1 MPIDASPAGT
11 LDIENATLRSREIV
25 ALTNMV
31 AGNDVVRSGGPA
43 LEVYGDPSHG
53 GNEARL
59 ELVSNTATV
68 SSSAFTRLTSNAG
81 VFSIKSG
88 TDASDNGTIT
98 FGGFANER
106 MRIGSDGN
114 VGIGTTDPQYK
125 LDVGNGGG
133 DVMLRVMHQTAS
145 SGKLIFGR
153 SGNTEIRSHAIES
166 YNSSGSQNNY
176 MKFLVHDGTGISPYE
191 TRTEVMTLLG
201 NGKVGVGTTSPA
213 AQLEIH
219 GFGQTSET
227 TFDQTGSM
235 GGVLALRSDDGSVGS
250 GGAVMFG
257 SHAGFHAAIKASL
270 EDGSTNT
277 RGRLAFFTR
286 SNTTDAT
293 MSHAMTIADGGNV
306 GIGTTNPGSKLV
318 VSDGDVSVTN
328 GIQNM
333 TKNATYSRLMRLGV
347 TSGGTGMGFHM
358 GTGGG
363 GGSWT
368 ATSIPMIVNNSGGG
382 TILFLFNINRSSAD
396 ATSSHFYMIRKRYD
410 GGSNWTQTSSTVVQ
424 LAYLTGAGGNGT
436 LYFRQ
441 NNNYLEYKFD
451 QVGNGHFY
459 AIECD

>member
-1 MPIDASPAGT
+1 MPIEGSAGT
-11 LDIENATLRSREIV
+11 LDIENATLRSNAIAV
-25 ALTNMV
+25 LTNLV
-31 AGNDVVRSGGPA
+31 TGNDRVRESGAPA

-68 SSSAFTRLTSNAG
+68 SSKAFTQLTSNAG
-81 VFSIKSG
+81 VFSVKSG

-114 VGIGTTDPQYK
+114 VGIGTTNPVGVNGGQRIEGSSSTGFEYIATRDDTTLAAGDFIGAYLFKNADTNATEPHYAGMTAKASDTFGFMDLHFYANRDQYEADTPQMIIDRDGNVGIGTTNPVGK
-125 LDVGNGGG
+125 LD
-133 DVMLRVMHQTAS
+133 
-145 SGKLIFGR
+145 IF
-153 SGNTEIRSHAIES
+153 
-166 YNSSGSQNNY
+166 SGSNSDDSLIYIRNPTNANTDKGAGIIFEN
-176 MKFLVHDGTGISPYE
+176 MSGTSRFG
-191 TRTEVMTLLG
+191 LG
-201 NGKVGVGTTSPA
+201 R
-213 AQLEIH
+213 I
-219 GFGQTSET
+219 
-227 TFDQTGSM
+227 
-235 GGVLALRSDDGSVGS
+235 LALRTNSLGSFDS
-250 GGAVMFG
+250 YL
-257 SHAGFHAAIKASL
+257 SFHPTVN
-270 EDGSTNT
+270 GT
-277 RGRLAFFTR
+277 AFE
-286 SNTTDAT
+286 
-293 MSHAMTIADGGNV
+293 AMRIRESGNV

-328 GIQNM
+328 GVQNM

-368 ATSIPMIVNNSGGG
+368 ATSIPMTVNNSGGG

-410 GGSNWTQTSSTVVQ
+410 GGSNWTQTSSTAVQ